1 MTTDCNAPSSSHDP
15 LALEFRVEPQFV
27 HRTLAAQ
34 AFTGDEQGL
43 LTDISNAMVAAIK
56 TRNIPDLRLATIAN
70 ELQDCEHQVVC
81 LRAGVYFKYEGEG
94 RRERCRFHQT
104 VRVDDSLDLKISGV
118 FDPSRF
124 EVNSPRTNLS
134 GQRNVYIVGIATTV
148 NADDISVELR
158 PILIGLPY
166 FVSALEHD
174 QHLMW
179 PSEGPELHYSRVD
192 QFGFTHDRSVESASA
207 IETNRLFAMPESA
220 VKRAFAQI
228 LGVTH
233 VPNDWAG
240 EQSDLVGEFTVEGN
254 PARAAFA
261 FKGPGGKRKPWV
273 LHPAGM
279 GKNGDQG
286 IRLFAEQASVM
297 VVQHCGPI
305 AESVRH
311 MMEALATRHRK
322 RFMILDADATA
333 RILDR
338 AGFLD

>member
-1 MTTDCNAPSSSHDP
+1 MTTDGNASNSSHNS

-34 AFTGDEQGL
+34 ALTDDEEGL
-43 LTDISNAMVAAIK
+43 LSEISNAMVAAIK

-94 RRERCRFHQT
+94 RNERCRFHQT
-104 VRVDDSLDLKISGV
+104 VRVDDSLDLKISGT
-118 FDPSRF
+118 FDPSRY
-124 EVNSPRTNLS
+124 EANSPRSNLA
-134 GQRNVYIVGIATTV
+134 GQRNVYIIGIATTV
-148 NADDISVELR
+148 NVDEVSVEIR
-158 PILIGLPY
+158 PMLIGLPY
-166 FVSALEHD
+166 FVSAPEHD
-174 QHLMW
+174 ENLMGL
-179 PSEGPELHYSRVD
+179 SEGLELHYSCVD
-192 QFGFTHDRSVESASA
+192 QFGFTYDRPVESASA
-207 IETNRLFAMPESA
+207 NETNRLFAMPEDA
-220 VKRAFAQI
+220 VKGAFAQI
-228 LGVTH
+228 LGATH
-233 VPNDWAG
+233 VPKDWAG
-240 EQSDLVGEFTVEGN
+240 EQSDLVGELTIEGN

-261 FKGPGGKRKPWV
+261 FKGPGGKPKPWV
-273 LHPAGM
+273 LHPARM

-338 AGFLD
+338 AGLLD